1 MRTLVITPCSATTA
15 AVGPVPSQDLGLRS
29 GPSTSRPTQAIEK
42 LQEARRTNYARP
54 AAEMY
59 TSTHHR
65 LVMEGVR
72 SVWDRWG
79 REVLDLAILSGG
91 YGLLQADEVIVPYDL
106 SFDELDGDALADL
119 ATYLRI
125 PERSASLVR
134 GYDLV
139 FYLLSGRYLSVLSL
153 PLDVPD
159 SVHQILLTAQDSLA
173 LAPSAPNLHPVVA
186 DGGVA
191 ARRWHVKAPY
201 VRGFLF
207 DRLCKQIVQ
216 HGPPFLEWLYYQPG
230 DTDSLFYKQ
239 AQWRPQWELW

>member
-1 MRTLVITPCSATTA
+1 MRTLVITPCSATEA
-15 AVGPVPSQDLGLRS
+15 AVGPTPSKDLVQLTGS
-29 GPSTSRPTQAIEK
+29 GTGRQTQVLENP
-42 LQEARRTNYARP
+42 QEARTTEYARP

-65 LVMEGVR
+65 LVVEAVR

-91 YGLLQADEVIVPYDL
+91 YGLLQADEIIVPYDVP
-106 SFDELDGDALADL
+106 FDELDSDALADL
-119 ATYLRI
+119 ATYLKI
-125 PERSASLVR
+125 PERSASLVHE
-134 GYDLV
+134 YDLV

-159 SVHQILLTAQDSLA
+159 SVHQILLTAQDSLVLVP
-173 LAPSAPNLHPVVA
+173 LASNLHPVVA

-207 DRLCKQIVQ
+207 DRLCKQVVR
-216 HGPPFLEWLYYQPG
+216 HGPAFLEWLYYQPA
-230 DTDSLFYKQ
+230 DTDSLFYKR
-239 AQWRPQWELW
+239 AQWRPQWELL